1 MRRGPGHDPDD
12 ERRAGEPAAL
22 ERDRFGLCRRV
33 VGPERRRDRL
43 ADPAPRLA
51 FEHDEPPRRQP
62 AVVRHPRRD
71 GEQRLDL
78 LGRRAGVGE
87 KVRRD
92 RAAGLQEGEGFVH
105 VRFMGSEP

>member
-1 MRRGPGHDPDD
+1 MTSGA
-12 ERRAGEPAAL
+12 RASRPRSNATVSGFAA
-22 ERDRFGLCRRV
+22 GLSAL
-33 VGPERRRDRL
+33 ERRRDRL

-62 AVVRHPRRD
+62 AMVGHPRRD
-71 GEQRLDL
+71 GEERLDL
-78 LGRRAGVGE
+78 RGRRAGLGE